1 MAASIMLDSTIGN
14 EPMLSS
20 PDHDAENARL
30 LIAGRLVRAVAHNLR
45 QPLMSLEM
53 NLATILKLTNRAPID
68 TEQIAAAI
76 EDARLAGRRMAMSL
90 QALEDLASP
99 RRRRDEPIDVGEI
112 VRDLATLV
120 GTNAKDSQIRVDS
133 DIQADLPPIVGD
145 AAMVREALLS
155 LVLSAVDHVV
165 IGSRQS
171 GTETPDARKV
181 SPVVIVARRDPP
193 DHVAVIVQHTGVA
206 DQDDDGEEEL
216 RWDTAIAR
224 AAVTLHRGSLA
235 IEADAASSRATTRW
249 PINAE

>member
-1 MAASIMLDSTIGN
+1 MLDLAIGD

-90 QALEDLASP
+90 QALEDLAAP
-99 RRRRDEPIDVGEI
+99 RRRRDEPIDIGEV

-120 GTNAKDSQIRVDS
+120 GTNAKTSRILVES

-155 LVLSAVDHVV
+155 LILSAVDHVV
-165 IGSRQS
+165 IKA
-171 GTETPDARKV
+171 TTDTRKL
-181 SPVVIVARRDPP
+181 SPVVIIARREPP
-193 DHVAVIVQHTGVA
+193 NQVAVTVEHARVA
-206 DQDDDGEEEL
+206 DHDDGGEEEL
-216 RWDTAIAR
+216 SWDTAIAR

-235 IEADAASSRATTRW
+235 VEADAATSRAITRW
-249 PINAE
+249 PINAA